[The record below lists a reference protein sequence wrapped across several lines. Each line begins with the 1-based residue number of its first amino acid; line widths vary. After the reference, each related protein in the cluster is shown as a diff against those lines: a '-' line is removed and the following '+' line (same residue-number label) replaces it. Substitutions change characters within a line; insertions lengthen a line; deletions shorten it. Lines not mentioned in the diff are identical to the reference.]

1 MIKYITYIINLEHS
15 VERKNY
21 IQELLAKY
29 SFLKLQFISAIDGRK
44 LSENELH
51 SEFDYRKC
59 MKRYGRILNNG
70 EIGCILSHRKCYSQ
84 LLSSSSSFALVLEDD
99 IYPMRNL
106 SELLKVDLEKILNAS
121 EPVVLLLSGD
131 YWYWRKTIPI
141 TSVYDAVGSYAY
153 FINRAAAERI
163 LSITKPYNVADDWDL
178 YKSWGIKLKAIN
190 PYLMDANV
198 NMSLLGSDVSQETW
212 GINRRLMS
220 HYEVWLSYKSAILKR
235 LLKMIGNFESKIRV
249 INNKVVE

>member
-1 MIKYITYIINLEHS
+1 MYQISTYVINLETS
-15 VERKNY
+15 TVRKEY
-21 IQELLAKY
+21 IESILAGCH
-29 SFLKLQFISAIDGRK
+29 FLDIQFVSAVDGRNISEIK
-44 LSENELH
+44 LKDF
-51 SEFDYRKC
+51 FDYVKSK
-59 MKRYGRILNNG
+59 KRYGRILNNG

-131 YWYWRKTIPI
+131 YWYWRKTSPI